1 MSLPD
6 GTDPDPATA
15 PDPAIVSAVSVKL
28 PPFWP
33 ADSLVWFAQVE
44 AQFKT
49 KNITAQATRYDYVVA
64 SLSPEIA
71 TEVRDLILHPS
82 ADAPYDNLKEQLV
95 KRTAASEQR
104 RLQQLFSME
113 ELGDRK
119 PTQLLRRFHQL
130 LGDKA
135 GAIDPSFLRELF
147 LQRLPANV
155 RMILAST
162 TEGTSLDDLAA
173 LADKV
178 MEVSVPTVSAVTTS
192 QLSAE
197 MEQLRSEITD
207 LKELVKSLS
216 LNSQQRPLKRR
227 SASPAPPQRKP
238 DLCWYHQ
245 RFADAANKCNPPCSW
260 TSGNDQAGR

>member
-1 MSLPD
+1 MAPD
-6 GTDPDPATA
+6 GDVAPDPATL
-15 PDPAIVSAVSVKL
+15 SAVAIKL

-33 ADSLVWFAQVE
+33 ADPLVWFAQVE

-49 KNITAQATRYDYVVA
+49 KGITAQVTKYDYVVA

-71 TEVRDLILHPS
+71 TEVRDLILQP
-82 ADAPYDNLKEQLV
+82 APDTPYDHLKEQLV

-119 PTQLLRRFHQL
+119 PTQLLRRFQQL

-135 GAIDPSFLRELF
+135 GAIDPSLLRELF

-162 TEGTSLDDLAA
+162 AEGTSLDNLAT

-178 MEVSVPTVSAVTTS
+178 MEVAVPTVSSVTVS

-197 MEQLRSEITD
+197 MEQLRSEVTG
-207 LKELVKSLS
+207 LKEIVKSLS
-216 LNSQQRPLKRR
+216 LNIQRRPSRQR
-227 SASPAPPQRKP
+227 STSPAPPSHKS

-245 RFADAANKCNPPCSW
+245 RFAEAANKCNPPCSW
-260 TSGNDQAGR
+260 TSGNDWAGR

>member
-1 MSLPD
+1 MATD
-6 GTDPDPATA
+6 GDVAPDPATL
-15 PDPAIVSAVSVKL
+15 SAVAIKL

-33 ADSLVWFAQVE
+33 ADPLVWFAQVE

-49 KNITAQATRYDYVVA
+49 KGITAQVTKYDYVVA

-71 TEVRDLILHPS
+71 TEVRDLILQP
-82 ADAPYDNLKEQLV
+82 APDTPYDHLKEQLV

-119 PTQLLRRFHQL
+119 PTQLLRRFQQL

-135 GAIDPSFLRELF
+135 GAIDPSLLRELF

-162 TEGTSLDDLAA
+162 AEGTSLDNLAT

-178 MEVSVPTVSAVTTS
+178 MEVAVPTVSSVTVS

-197 MEQLRSEITD
+197 MEQLRSEVTG
-207 LKELVKSLS
+207 LKEIVKSLS
-216 LNSQQRPLKRR
+216 LNTQRRP
-227 SASPAPPQRKP
+227 SPSTV
-238 DLCWYHQ
+238 Y
-245 RFADAANKCNPPCSW
+245 
-260 TSGNDQAGR
+260 